1 MRLPNWGP
9 RPHNSQFLAIRQKS
23 PQSLQTFS
31 LATAG
36 EQAQPGVA
44 VTARKSMLPKDLPR
58 LQRHLGVL
66 VDRHYSRGVIR
77 RGAVRWYTG
86 RIEIYVGQIHPGY
99 RWTAAVLRIGVQ
111 LDSNRA
117 RGQVTQIGFDSKFVM
132 PVDGAH
138 LQFSELDRI
147 PVPGEGLPPF
157 FDLLPVAIADAGVV
171 ARCRG
176 DVVAVHILTD

>member
-66 VDRHYSRGVIR
+66 VDRHYS
-77 RGAVRWYTG
+77 GATRYTTSGFLRMKLGDALAG
-86 RIEIYVGQIHPGY
+86 RDVAPHIYESAEEARAH
-99 RWTAAVLRIGVQ
+99 LRELGEG
-111 LDSNRA
+111 S
-117 RGQVTQIGFDSKFVM
+117 VTQG
-132 PVDGAH
+132 
-138 LQFSELDRI
+138 
-147 PVPGEGLPPF
+147 
-157 FDLLPVAIADAGVV
+157 
-171 ARCRG
+171 
-176 DVVAVHILTD
+176 